1 MSFSLDEKAIILIDY
16 FEELTY
22 KKKQEIIGLFCAPS
36 NIFNNLKNKK
46 EELLSIID
54 EKLYNNILKNCS
66 EAIVDDYIK
75 RTQKQGVFITTIRS
89 DDYPTKL
96 LQIDTPP
103 FVLYYKGD
111 LSLVDT
117 LAISVVGTRKATIYG
132 KTITEN
138 FTKQLVETGF
148 TIISGLALG
157 IDTVAHKTA
166 LENNG
171 KTISVVAGGL
181 DNIYPTTNFNLSNEI
196 ANKGL
201 VLSEQ
206 RLGIK
211 PDPWLF
217 PVRNRI
223 MAGLSKGVL
232 IVEAK
237 EKSGAMHTKNYAL
250 DYGKDVFVVPGSI
263 LSPESRGCNDIIA
276 KGEGKIVQ
284 DIDDILEEYNLVY
297 NKKEDEDFTFTNEEK
312 LIIDVIK
319 DREVSYQEI
328 LIKTKLDTKTLNS
341 LLTTL
346 SFRGIIKK
354 LAGNFYCLI
363 YRKED

>member
-1 MSFSLDEKAIILIDY
+1 MSFSLDEKAIIWLDY
-16 FEELTY
+16 FTELTY
-22 KKKQEIIGLFCAPS
+22 NKKKEIIGLFLSPS
-36 NIFNNLKNKK
+36 NIFTNFKTNK

-54 EKLYNNILKNCS
+54 EKVYNKMLKECSIL
-66 EAIVDDYIK
+66 AIDNYIK
-75 RTQKQGVFITTIRS
+75 RTTNLGVSITTIKS

-96 LQIDTPP
+96 LEIDTPP

-117 LAISVVGTRKATIYG
+117 LSIGIVGTRKATIYG
-132 KTITEN
+132 KTIAEN

-171 KTISVVAGGL
+171 NTIAVVAGGL
-181 DNIYPTTNFNLSNEI
+181 DNIYPTTNFNLSKEI
-196 ANKGL
+196 ENAGL
-201 VLSEQ
+201 IISEQ

-211 PDPWLF
+211 PDPWIF
-217 PVRNRI
+217 PIRNRI
-223 MAGLSKGVL
+223 IAGLSKGVL
-232 IVEAK
+232 IVEAGI
-237 EKSGAMHTKNYAL
+237 KSGVMHTKNYAL

-263 LSPESRGCNDIIA
+263 LSPESRGCNQIIA

-284 DIDDILEEYNLVY
+284 EIDDILEEYNLVY
-297 NKKEDEDFTFTNEEK
+297 NKKEDENLSFSEDEK
-312 LIIDVIK
+312 KIIETIK
-319 DREVSYQEI
+319 NREVSYQEI